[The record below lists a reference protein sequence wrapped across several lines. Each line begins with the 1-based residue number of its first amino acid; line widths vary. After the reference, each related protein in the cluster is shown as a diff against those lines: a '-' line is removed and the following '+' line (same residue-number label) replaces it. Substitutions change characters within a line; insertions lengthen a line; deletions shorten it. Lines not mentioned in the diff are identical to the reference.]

1 MPLVWSTHSM
11 CSHANREM
19 ARFETIF
26 QGYVIQIRKHGTAAM
41 ALLILLVEQASKSI
55 ICASFFPTV
64 NNYSNLCKVPWDPCT
79 KNLDIIAVSAH
90 GLHWLVLSWMNAT
103 DWPSLQSLH
112 FARIRSMKGYIS
124 FWTRIK
130 LFVKQNLD
138 TRSGFLEE

>member
-1 MPLVWSTHSM
+1 M

-64 NNYSNLCKVPWDPCT
+64 NNYSEIFT
-79 KNLDIIAVSAH
+79 KFPEIHAQRTSIL
-90 GLHWLVLSWMNAT
+90 
-103 DWPSLQSLH
+103 LQ
-112 FARIRSMKGYIS
+112 
-124 FWTRIK
+124 
-130 LFVKQNLD
+130 
-138 TRSGFLEE
+138 